1 MDSFFLIPSTPYFS
15 LSYCYNFHSFLYIE
29 GSFFLIGGHF
39 GLCKFFFFHFY
50 FLISYYFDLYFL
62 YFCGICV
69 LVGESCFGAML
80 FFYRIQQI
88 ILGVSFGYSKYFRF
102 ESRLYRLRV
111 CSIYS
116 VWRLAISYGTVR
128 FSLPV
133 SLFIRRYKKKRI
145 KKRKFYMSVRSLNF
159 KESEHFL
166 RLFKE
171 FRFPDMYSKLG
182 VFVNRDE
189 FEWRNT
195 LRRIR

>member
-1 MDSFFLIPSTPYFS
+1 
-15 LSYCYNFHSFLYIE
+15 
-29 GSFFLIGGHF
+29 
-39 GLCKFFFFHFY
+39 
-50 FLISYYFDLYFL
+50 LYFL
-62 YFCGICV
+62 FFCGISD
-69 LVGESCFGAML
+69 LVGESSLGVM
-80 FFYRIQQI
+80 FFYYRIQHI
-88 ILGVSFGYSKYFRF
+88 LLGVSFGYSKYFRF

-111 CSIYS
+111 SSIYS

-145 KKRKFYMSVRSLNF
+145 KKRKFYMSVRSLDF
-159 KESEHFL
+159 IESEYFL